1 MEQIKL
7 NKLAEHLGLKK
18 NDTARLWCI
27 NNNIPIY
34 GKNSMRYVMLMDVAL
49 EVDTDLITC
58 LIKKY
63 GIDNWSA
70 VYKMYKENNF
80 EGLVNI
86 KYSALLKQGSAA
98 SEKYESKSKSSAKF
112 LKDVA

>member
-7 NKLAEHLGLKK
+7 NKLAEHLGFKK
-18 NDTARLWCI
+18 NDIARQWCV
-27 NNNIPIY
+27 NLNIPIY
-34 GKNSMRYVMLMDVAL
+34 GKNSMRYVLAMDVAMEL
-49 EVDTDLITC
+49 DTDLITC

-63 GIDNWSA
+63 GPDNWSA

-86 KYSALLKQGSAA
+86 KYSAMLKQGSTA